1 MFIEFLTGADG
12 NVFCYDDVE
21 IELLSGDFGISATEM
36 RSMVDYCIQ
45 IELLFIKDGFVNSI
59 SLDENLSSV
68 YEKRNRSKEKSSK
81 QLRVVGKF
89 VTEISDS
96 TVVSATEIPQS
107 KLNKNKEEKSKV
119 KKNIDE
125 IIFERQEKLKSELVE
140 YKTNNPL
147 KYPKTLY
154 RQFFDHYSAPVQKPK
169 DDNFILKDELHTW
182 SLGGRLS
189 TWFRKDKSVFEND
202 LISEKL
208 SAKANQQPE
217 KPLTKEE
224 AAELAIKYGLKEE
237 KV

>member
-1 MFIEFLTGADG
+1 MARPSKNNCDYFPHDNDMRNHRKVKALRTKFGITGYAFWSMFIEFLTGADG

-140 YKTNNPL
+140 
-147 KYPKTLY
+147 
-154 RQFFDHYSAPVQKPK
+154 
-169 DDNFILKDELHTW
+169 
-182 SLGGRLS
+182 
-189 TWFRKDKSVFEND
+189 
-202 LISEKL
+202 
-208 SAKANQQPE
+208 
-217 KPLTKEE
+217 
-224 AAELAIKYGLKEE
+224 
-237 KV
+237 